1 MYFFILAGGYGHRS
15 RPLSLYKPKPLFPLN
30 GTPLLGIMLTQL
42 KEKGLTKGLINLHYL
57 GHDIEQCAG
66 QIPGLH
72 LSYLEEP
79 ELSGSRILRDSLPF
93 IDDTLLVVNG
103 DVFLDIPLSEMR
115 QKLSASSADG
125 VLVLRESQTPGY
137 SAICVAGDHFL
148 GVDTPGSTQPGKK
161 LMYTGAALF
170 TRRVLENIEDT
181 SFFHSLS
188 RSSFNIETV
197 LYPGLW
203 LDIGQPHLYF
213 EADRQYRAAQDI
225 ASINSLSRGVS
236 IAPGSQVHDTIIW
249 ENTVI
254 GPGCT
259 ISRSIV
265 TGQLALEN
273 AHYQGKIITPGGIFD
288 LETPYSQ

>member
-42 KEKGLTKGLINLHYL
+42 REKGLIKGLINLHYL
-57 GHDIEQCAG
+57 GHDIKRYAG
-66 QIPGLH
+66 QIPGLQ

-103 DVFLDIPLSEMR
+103 DVLLDIPLFEMR
-115 QKLSASSADG
+115 QRLSASSADG

-137 SAICVAGDHFL
+137 SVIRVAGDRFL
-148 GVDTPGSTQPGKK
+148 GVDTQGNTQPGKS

-170 TRRVLENIEDT
+170 TRRVIERIEDT
-181 SFFHSLS
+181 SFFDSLS
-188 RSSFNIETV
+188 RSNFNIKTV
-197 LYPGLW
+197 IYPGLW
-203 LDIGQPHLYF
+203 LDIGLPRLYF
-213 EADRQYRAAQDI
+213 EADRQYRANQGFT
-225 ASINSLSRGVS
+225 SGNSLSGGVS
-236 IAPGSQVHDTIIW
+236 IAPGSQVHDAIIW

-265 TGQLALEN
+265 TGQLTLEN
-273 AHYQGKIITPGGIFD
+273 THYQGKIITPGGIFD

>member
-15 RPLSLYKPKPLFPLN
+15 RPLSLSKPKPLFPLN
-30 GTPLLGIMLTQL
+30 GTPLLEIMLTQL
-42 KEKGLTKGLINLHYL
+42 REKGLTRGLINLHYL

-72 LSYLEEP
+72 LSYLDEP
-79 ELSGSRILRDSLPF
+79 ELTGSRILKDSLPF

-103 DVFLDIPLSEMR
+103 DVFLDIPLLEMR

-137 SAICVAGDHFL
+137 STIRVDGDQFL
-148 GVDTPGSTQPGKK
+148 GVETRGNTQPGKN

-170 TRRVLENIEDT
+170 TRRVLESIEDM
-181 SFFHSLS
+181 SFFDSLS
-188 RSSFNIETV
+188 RSTFNIKTV
-197 LYPGLW
+197 IIHGLW

-213 EADRQYRAAQDI
+213 EADRQYRDYQNI
-225 ASINSLSRGVS
+225 PSTNSLSHGVA

-254 GPGCT
+254 GPGCN
-259 ISRSIV
+259 ISRSII
-265 TGQLALEN
+265 TGRLFLEN
-273 AHYQGKIITPGGIFD
+273 AHFQGKIITADRIFA
-288 LETPYSQ
+288 LETPGSR